1 MHGGAVIRGWLDAL
15 ERTYPFAEWS
25 TAGADGPSREPR
37 PVPQGREVGDGLADL
52 RPEVTAVGDS
62 WWPAGSDG
70 LVTGSR

>member
-52 RPEVTAVGDS
+52 
-62 WWPAGSDG
+62 SDCPKYPRCSM
-70 LVTGSR
+70 TD